1 MSSPKATLHMLYIQ
15 CGKQPKYETTPVF
28 ASKENRNG
36 VDGEGNTDYDGN
48 GTGHDSN
55 EVMMMM
61 MMVSAPFLVKPQKIG
76 YSCTLLL
83 PDRPPI
89 ISGVFSKKKE
99 AEQDAAQ
106 KALQQVLVYYIVF
119 KKTGFLSVHLHLIL
133 TYFCVLQ
140 GLLFVVIVC
149 GIHKSVF
156 FYYAF
161 CLLLSLN
168 LRHLCHSPEFH
179 SIF

>member
-1 MSSPKATLHMLYIQ
+1 MLYIQ

-36 VDGEGNTDYDGN
+36 VGVGEGEGNRDDDSN
-48 GTGHDSN
+48 GTAHDSN
-55 EVMMMM
+55 EVTMMMM

-76 YSCTLLL
+76 YSCTLFL

-106 KALQQVLVYYIVF
+106 KALQQV
-119 KKTGFLSVHLHLIL
+119 
-133 TYFCVLQ
+133 
-140 GLLFVVIVC
+140 
-149 GIHKSVF
+149 
-156 FYYAF
+156 
-161 CLLLSLN
+161 
-168 LRHLCHSPEFH
+168 P
-179 SIF
+179 